1 MSQATI
7 HNARDASN
15 QSQEALIMSGLT
27 LHYIYDPLCG
37 WCYGAAPLLRA
48 ARAVPGLALA
58 LHGGGMLTG
67 ANRRAMSAQWR
78 DYVMPHD
85 RRIAALTGQPFGER
99 YFEGLLRDESAV
111 MDSAPPTTAILAA
124 QALGGMEAGAD
135 LLARLQHAHYVDGL
149 RIADTQVLADIAGQ
163 AGLDL
168 QRFTGLCL
176 DISGERTQ
184 AHMAASRTLLNR
196 LGGHGFPTFALQSEA
211 DRFAVLDVGPFL
223 GDAAAWQES
232 LARAVAQAGGRI
244 EAGSPDS
251 ADSAHG
257 PVCDAQG
264 CALPA
269 RG

>member
-1 MSQATI
+1 
-7 HNARDASN
+7 
-15 QSQEALIMSGLT
+15 MSGLT

-37 WCYGAAPLLRA
+37 WCYGAAPLVRA

-67 ANRRAMSAQWR
+67 ANCRRITAPWR

-124 QALGGMEAGAD
+124 QALGGVEAAAD
-135 LLARLQHAHYVDGL
+135 LLARLQRAHYVDGL
-149 RIADTQVLADIAGQ
+149 RIADAQVLADTAGQ
-163 AGLDL
+163 AGLDP
-168 QRFTGLCL
+168 QRFAELCL
-176 DISGERTQ
+176 DIGGDKTQ
-184 AHMAASRTLLNR
+184 AHMAASRVLLNQ
-196 LGGHGFPTFALQSEA
+196 LGGHGFLTFALQSGA

-223 GDAAAWQES
+223 GDAGAWQES
-232 LARAVAQAGGRI
+232 LARVVAQQGGSM
-244 EAGSPDS
+244 EADSVDS
-251 ADSAHG
+251 ADSAGG
-257 PVCDAQG
+257 PACDAQG